1 MTIILKLYFKVA
13 QNKWKEKSMDGPV
26 SQYNISKLEI

>member
-13 QNKWKEKSMDGPV
+13 QNKWKGKSMDGSV